1 MKVVN
6 LFSVFIVFTYE
17 AIKSKSE
24 KNMYSHL
31 EIKLNIPHARKAS
44 LERLK

>member
-6 LFSVFIVFTYE
+6 LFSIFIVFTYE
-17 AIKSKSE
+17 TIKSKSGN
-24 KNMYSHL
+24 NMYSHL
-31 EIKLNIPHARKAS
+31 EIKLNIPHVREAS